1 MTEISESFVEVEE
14 ENLKVRVEYI
24 RSKLLESSVML
35 RGNIPEGLSDQ
46 DLTENNVF
54 KQWVVCNTVYEASM
68 NDTENAGI
76 NRMFYYMFDTTKGDL
91 PSLLSHYDVDI
102 ELSDDGKLTNVN
114 LIILEPETSD
124 E

>member
-76 NRMFYYMFDTTKGDL
+76 NRMLYYMFDTTKGDL
-91 PSLLSHYDVDI
+91 PSLWSHYDVDI